1 MNVIQFDF
9 VEYMHGN
16 LQSSKVRSIVLS
28 PSQLVAMGRSTEARL
43 KEMDLTV
50 SGVSK
55 SPKPDSL
62 LAVIKT
68 LVTQTAA

>member
-1 MNVIQFDF
+1 MVFFSPSGVSLTETILKSE
-9 VEYMHGN
+9 VKPHRP
-16 LQSSKVRSIVLS
+16 KVR
-28 PSQLVAMGRSTEARL
+28 LVAMGRSTEARL